1 MAYHALPKF
10 DPSARFLVTARL
22 PVFNGVPLK
31 PGEAMPPRPDSP
43 GPRRVYVRQLRQLFD
58 LRKVTMVEPP
68 AGPPPKSQKEKPF
81 HGRAKG

>member
-10 DPSARFLVTARL
+10 DPSAQFLVTARL

-31 PGEAMPPRPDSP
+31 PGEAMPSLPDSP

-58 LRKVTMVEPP
+58 LRKVTMVDPP
-68 AGPPPKSQKEKPF
+68 ASPQIKTQKEKPT